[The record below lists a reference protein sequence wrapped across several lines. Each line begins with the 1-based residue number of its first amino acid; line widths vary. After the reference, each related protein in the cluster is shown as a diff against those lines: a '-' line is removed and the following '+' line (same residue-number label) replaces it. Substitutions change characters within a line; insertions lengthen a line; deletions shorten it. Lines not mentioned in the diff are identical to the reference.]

1 MFSRSALRHLGGVL
15 RAALVL
21 TLAAQL
27 ACVPKIAERCRLV
40 TAPTPPPALPAG
52 FAELDAL
59 LLRRATDMT
68 LAARELNSS
77 LVVVFHRGF
86 AEQVLPDL
94 CGRLEQAREL
104 AMAGRTAE
112 AGRKYQA
119 LLVASQ
125 VLAFAVAMQSAAQY
139 ADAKS
144 SREGRSP
151 GYYREYVRPTPGVSG
166 PGPQRIVVGRGGEMY
181 YTSDHYQ
188 TFIPLQ

>member
-1 MFSRSALRHLGGVL
+1 MSSRSALRHVAYVL

-21 TLAAQL
+21 ALAAQL
-27 ACVPKIAERCRLV
+27 ACVPKIVERCQLV

-68 LAARELNSS
+68 LAVRELNSS
-77 LVVVFHRGF
+77 LVIVFHRDF
-86 AEQVLPDL
+86 AELVLPDL

-125 VLAFAVAMQSAAQY
+125 VLAFAVAVQSAAQY
-139 ADAKS
+139 ADIKGQA
-144 SREGRSP
+144 G
-151 GYYREYVRPTPGVSG
+151 GQIT
-166 PGPQRIVVGRGGEMY
+166 RILVAFAN
-181 YTSDHYQ
+181 DAAP
-188 TFIPLQ
+188 ILD